1 MKLKNSLT
9 TTLIVVIAGFF
20 IIANYAPT
28 ITWGHLTLQDNLL
41 LIRHARFPEDGFST
55 YHGVYAGEW
64 WRVFTVVLT
73 HANWLHLGS
82 NMLVFFQLGNIV
94 EHYYGKARYS
104 FILIA
109 SALTASFSCLLLDP
123 ANQASV
129 GASGMIFGLFGVM
142 LVSGKRMNVD
152 FRQVLGLLVLNIVF
166 SFVPGVDWHA
176 HAGGFV
182 GGLVVALILQA
193 IPPRQ
198 SHQSHQSV
206 Y

>member
-28 ITWGHLTLQDNLL
+28 ITWGGLSLQENLL
-41 LIRHARFPEDGFST
+41 LINKAIFKDNQL
-55 YHGVYAGEW
+55 HGVYAGEW
-64 WRVFTVVLT
+64 WRVLTVVLT

-94 EHYYGKARYS
+94 EHFYGRARYI
-104 FILIA
+104 FILLA
-109 SALTASFSCLLLDP
+109 SALVASFSVLWLDP
-123 ANQASV
+123 VNQPSV

-142 LVSGKRMNVD
+142 LITGKKMGVD
-152 FRQVLGLLVLNIVF
+152 YRQVMGLLVLNIAF

-176 HAGGFV
+176 HAGGLV
-182 GGLVVALILQA
+182 GGLVAALVLQLL
-193 IPPRQ
+193 PPRKVI
-198 SHQSHQSV
+198 HAWE
-206 Y
+206 